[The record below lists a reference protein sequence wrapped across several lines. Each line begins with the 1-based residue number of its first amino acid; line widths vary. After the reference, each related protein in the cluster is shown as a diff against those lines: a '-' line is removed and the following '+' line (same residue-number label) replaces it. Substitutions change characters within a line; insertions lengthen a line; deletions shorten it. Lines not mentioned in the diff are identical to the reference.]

1 MGSKL
6 NVKPTQVCEENIM
19 DEVEILNSSTQ
30 VQSSRLS
37 KGDQTLTDLPE
48 TVREEKNLPG
58 TSSAVATPKI
68 VSEEDG
74 QIKRPFYRRPRIL
87 MAIAGLLIG
96 GILLG
101 LPYYNHVISYEST
114 DDAFIEGRIIQIS
127 PKVSGHILKVY
138 VTDNQQV
145 KEGDLLVELDPRDF
159 EARLENSKALLQQ
172 AISKQKAAQ
181 LNVDL
186 TDVTSQANVQ
196 QAYSGVQLAKSGLQ
210 TATAELIAAR
220 NRLEQT
226 RAQVKTAIANAEQAQ
241 AQVAE
246 AEAEATRA
254 NTDAQRY
261 QHLYEQDGIISRQ
274 QLDYALSA
282 ARKAT
287 AQLEAARKQAAA
299 AEARVAEARAA
310 EQVAVEGLH
319 QAEAQVAEAQARVGE
334 AQARLASANTAPKQV
349 AISSSQAEAIQAEI
363 EQAQAMV
370 KQDQLQLSYTKIYA
384 PESGRVTRKM
394 IEEGAFVQV
403 GQALMAIVPDEFWV
417 IANFKETQLASIRPG
432 QPVNIKVDAYP
443 DKIFKGHVDSI
454 QAGTGARFSLL
465 PPENATGNFVKVV
478 QRVPVKIVFDE
489 KPDSTHPLGPG
500 MSVVPEVKVK

>member
-1 MGSKL
+1 
-6 NVKPTQVCEENIM
+6 M
-19 DEVEILNSSTQ
+19 DEVEILNSSGQ
-30 VQSSRLS
+30 VRSS
-37 KGDQTLTDLPE
+37 KPDAWNQTIKDLPE
-48 TVREEKNLPG
+48 TVREGKDLP
-58 TSSAVATPKI
+58 SAPSTVAAPQA
-68 VSEEDG
+68 VSEG
-74 QIKRPFYRRPRIL
+74 PVQTQRPFYQRPRVL
-87 MAIAGLLIG
+87 IALAVLFMG

-101 LPYYNHVISYEST
+101 LPYYNHVMSYEST
-114 DDAFIEGRIIQIS
+114 DDAFIDGRIIQIS
-127 PKVSGHILKVY
+127 PKVSGHILKVH
-138 VTDNQQV
+138 VTDNQLV

-181 LNVDL
+181 LNVGL
-186 TDVTSQANVQ
+186 TDVTSQANIQ
-196 QAYSGVQLAKSGLQ
+196 QAYSGVQLAKSGVQ
-210 TATAELIAAR
+210 TAHAELIAAR
-220 NRLEQT
+220 NRLEQA
-226 RAQVKTAIANAEQAQ
+226 RAQVKAAIANAEQAQ
-241 AQVAE
+241 AQVIE

-254 NTDAQRY
+254 NADAQRY

-282 ARKAT
+282 SRKAT
-287 AQLEAARKQAAA
+287 AQLEAARKQASA

-319 QAEAQVAEAQARVGE
+319 QAEAQLAEAQARVGE
-334 AQARLASANTAPKQV
+334 AQARLTSANTAPKQV

-417 IANFKETQLASIRPG
+417 IANFKETQLASIRQG

-443 DKIFKGHVDSI
+443 NKIFKGHVDSI

-489 KPDSTHPLGPG
+489 RPDSTHPLGPG